1 MKIKLT
7 IETQPHCFEAEDE
20 IGNILQDDEIRGDL
34 ESAIEQEIEAMMEW
48 RDLRVKVEIK
58 V

>member
-20 IGNILQDDEIRGDL
+20 IGNILQDDGIREDL
-34 ESAIEQEIEAMMEW
+34 GLAIGQEIEAIMGW